1 MAKSRKPAAARQPRG
16 KGRAVEGRR
25 PAAGRAVATVPPA
38 PQDTPASPALLDR
51 IVAALPRPRSQQ
63 AAAQL
68 ASFTRRFFANVPED
82 DLADSAPGNLAGAAA
97 ALLGFVAERR
107 PGRAK
112 VRVYNPEARRDGWG
126 SSHSVVEIVN
136 DDMPFLV
143 DSVTAELTRLE
154 TDVRLVIHP
163 VFAVT
168 RDKAGRL
175 AAIGAPGERHD
186 GSRPESIMQIW
197 IGEVSPRRHAEI
209 VAGLSGVLVDV
220 RAAVGDWR
228 TMRQRC
234 RDLVEELERHPP
246 PLPKAEVAEA
256 LKFLEWLDGN
266 NFTYLGYREYSFA
279 GQGGKAVSRILPD
292 SGLGILT
299 DSEVTV
305 FDGLRS
311 LGTLPADVQDFIRRP
326 VLLRITK
333 ANRRATVHRPVH
345 MDTIAVKAFNAAGE
359 VIGERLFI
367 GLFTSAAYSMTARD
381 IPLLRQKVEATL
393 ARAGFAPNS
402 HDGKA
407 LAHILD
413 AYPRDELFQVGEE
426 DLYRTALG
434 ILHLQERRRV
444 ALFVRRDPFERFVS
458 ALIYVPRDR
467 FDTNLR
473 LRLQEL
479 MAKAYG
485 GEITAYTTQLS
496 DAALARLHLM
506 VRTTQG
512 QVPKVDEEQLEQ
524 ELAQAARS
532 WTDQLEQALVG
543 EQGESEGLELARRYL
558 KAFPPAYQAQFGAG
572 AAVKDIE
579 RLERV
584 VGGRDLALRLYQSP
598 GGENQ
603 LGFKVY
609 VADQPIALSDILPVL
624 ENMGLKVLSE
634 VPYTVTPQLPGKG
647 PQGET
652 RRLFIHDFGM
662 VLRTPQA
669 LDLAAV
675 KAEFHRV
682 FGRTWRG
689 RMESD
694 GLNRLVLRAG
704 LDAREITVLRAYARY
719 LRQIQA
725 PFTQETIENTL
736 AGNPAI
742 TALLVQLFH
751 VRFDPARAKGRDAEQ
766 QRLAGA
772 IRAQLEQVTNL
783 DEDRIF
789 RRYLNLIKATLRTN
803 FYQPGDGRGP
813 EAPGAEKQ
821 HLSFKFDARALDDL
835 PQPRPF
841 REIFVYSVRVEGVHL
856 RFGPVARG
864 GLRWSDRRDDFRTEV
879 LGLVKAQQVKNAV
892 IVPVGSKGGFVL
904 KSAPPASAGRDAF
917 MAEGV
922 ACYRT
927 FLRGLLDLT
936 DNFEGHKVVPP
947 AGVVRHDGDDPYL
960 VVAAD
965 KGTATF
971 SDYANAVS
979 ADYGFWLGDAFAS
992 GGSVGYD
999 HKVMGI
1005 TAKGAWESV
1014 KRHFREMGKDIQAED
1029 FTVAGV
1035 GDMSGDV
1042 FGNGMLLSPH
1052 IRLLAAFDHRNIFVD
1067 PDPDPAVSLAER
1079 QRLFALPRSSWM
1091 DYDATLISR
1100 GGGVFDRRAKE
1111 IKTTP
1116 EMRQALN
1123 LAAETMTPAELMRA
1137 ILLAPVELLWFG
1149 GIGTYVKAATQS
1161 QAEVGDRANDAIRV
1175 NGRDLKARVIGEG
1188 ANLGM
1193 TQPGRVEYAL
1203 AGGRLNTD
1211 SIDNSAGVDCSD
1223 HEVNIK
1229 ILTGLLEQKK
1239 KLTRPQRDK
1248 LLARMTGEVGALV
1261 LRDNYLQTQAIS
1273 ATERLAAHLLDRHA
1287 RYMRGL
1293 EKAGK
1298 LDRALEYL
1306 PNDEMLAERLAMQRG
1321 LTRPE
1326 LAILLSYAK
1335 IVLYEEL
1342 LDSDLPDDP
1351 ALEDDLRR
1359 YFPLPLQKAYGAEIG
1374 QHRLRREIVSTMVT
1388 NDIVNRMGMT
1398 FTAEI
1403 RERTGLPTPDIARAY
1418 LAAREIFAAPA
1429 ACAAVEAL
1437 DGRVPAAVQ
1446 AELLVEI
1453 GRLVERATAWLL
1465 RARGQ
1470 GLPVDR
1476 TIRELAPGVAGVAAG
1491 LDESLTPRHREE
1503 LAARGQPWVQAG
1515 VPAALARR
1523 IAAGP
1528 WLIAALDIVRIGQS
1542 SGLPL
1547 DEAGAAYFGVG
1558 DRFGFDWLR
1567 RAAAKLSTDTA
1578 WDKLA
1583 VSAVVEELG
1592 QQQAEMAARILGGRR
1607 KGQALPEALE
1617 AWAETRR
1624 PLVARAEQLMGEL
1637 GALAMPSL
1645 AMLTVASRQLRSLL
1659 AG

>member
-1 MAKSRKPAAARQPRG
+1 MAKTGKAQARRTVS
-16 KGRAVEGRR
+16 KTEG
-25 PAAGRAVATVPPA
+25 ATSKVTTVAPEPPVPGEL
-38 PQDTPASPALLDR
+38 PASPHLIER
-51 IVAALPRPRSQQ
+51 IVAALPKGRTQ
-63 AAAQL
+63 AETAQL
-68 ASFTRRFFANVPED
+68 ADFARRLFANVPED
-82 DLADSAPGNLAGAAA
+82 DLADSAPVDLAGAAR
-97 ALLGFVAERR
+97 ALYRFAGERKA
-107 PGRAK
+107 GTAK
-112 VRVYNPEARRDGWG
+112 VRVYHPQPRRDGW
-126 SSHSVVEIVN
+126 SSPHCIVEIIN

-143 DSVTAELTRLE
+143 DSVTAELMRLE
-154 TDVRLVIHP
+154 CEVRLVIHP
-163 VFAVT
+163 IFASR
-168 RDKAGRL
+168 RDRSGKLLNIA
-175 AAIGAPGERHD
+175 APGDRHD
-186 GSRPESIMQIW
+186 GSLPESIMQVW
-197 IGEVSPRRHAEI
+197 IGEVSERRHAGI
-209 VAGLSGVLVDV
+209 VEGLQRVLGDV
-220 RAAVGDWR
+220 RAAVTDWR
-228 TMRQRC
+228 AMRQRC
-234 RDLVEELERHPP
+234 RDLVEELERRPP
-246 PLPKAEVAEA
+246 PLPKAEVAET
-256 LKFLEWLDGN
+256 LKFLEWLDDN

-279 GQGGKAVSRILPD
+279 GKGGKAVSRILPS
-292 SGLGILT
+292 SGLGILSS
-299 DSEVTV
+299 SEVTV

-311 LGTLPADVQDFIRRP
+311 LGTLPPDVQDFIRRP
-326 VLLRITK
+326 VLLRLTK
-333 ANRRATVHRPVH
+333 ANRRSTVHRPVH
-345 MDTIAVKAFNAAGE
+345 MDTIAVKSFNEAGE

-367 GLFTSAAYSMTARD
+367 GLFTSAAYSMSTRD

-393 ARAGFAPNS
+393 KRAGFAPNS

-407 LAHILD
+407 LVHILE
-413 AYPRDELFQVGEE
+413 AYPRDELFQIGED
-426 DLYRTALG
+426 DLYRTVLG

-444 ALFVRRDPFERFVS
+444 ALFVRHDPFERFVS

-479 MAKAYG
+479 VAQAYG
-485 GEITAYTTQLS
+485 GEVVAYTTQLS
-496 DAALARLHLM
+496 DAALARLHLI

-512 QVPKVDEEQLEQ
+512 QVPRVDEALLEA
-524 ELAQAARS
+524 ELASAARS
-532 WTDQLEQALVG
+532 WTDQMEQRLVAEYG
-543 EQGESEGLELARRYL
+543 EGEGLELSRRYL
-558 KAFPPAYQAQFGAG
+558 KAFPPAYQAQFGA
-572 AAVKDIE
+572 AVTLQDID

-584 VGGRDLALRLYQSP
+584 LAGRDLAMRLYQP
-598 GGENQ
+598 MGRGESQ

-634 VPYTVTPQLPGKG
+634 VPYAVTPLVPGG
-647 PQGET
+647 SET
-652 RRLFIHDFGM
+652 RTLYIHDFGM
-662 VLRTPQA
+662 VLRQPLQV
-669 LDLAAV
+669 DVPKV

-682 FGRTWRG
+682 FSRTWGG

-694 GLNRLVLRAG
+694 GLNRLVLRAD
-704 LDAREITVLRAYARY
+704 LNAREITLLRAYARY
-719 LRQIQA
+719 LRQVQA

-736 AGNPAI
+736 AGNTGI
-742 TALLVQLFH
+742 TRLLVQLFH
-751 VRFDPARAKGRDAEQ
+751 ARFDPARGKDRDAQQ
-766 QRLAGA
+766 QRLIAE
-772 IRAQLEQVTNL
+772 IRAQLELVTNL

-789 RRYLNLIKATLRTN
+789 RRYLNLIKVTLRTN

-813 EAPGAEKQ
+813 EPAGAEKL
-821 HLSFKFDARALDDL
+821 HMSFKFDARAIEDL

-904 KSAPPASAGRDAF
+904 KNPPPPSAGREAF
-917 MAEGV
+917 QADGV
-922 ACYRT
+922 TCYRT

-936 DNFEGHKVVPP
+936 DNIVTHKIVPP
-947 AGVVRHDGDDPYL
+947 AHVVRHDGDDPYL

-971 SDYANAVS
+971 SDFANAVS

-992 GGSVGYD
+992 GGSAGYD

-1005 TAKGAWESV
+1005 TARGAWESV
-1014 KRHFREMGKDIQAED
+1014 KRHFRELGKDIQAED
-1029 FTVAGV
+1029 FTVVGV

-1052 IRLLAAFDHRNIFVD
+1052 IKLLAAFDHRNIFID
-1067 PDPDPAVSLAER
+1067 PTPDPAASLVER
-1079 QRLFALPRSSWM
+1079 QRMFALPRSSWL
-1091 DYDATLISR
+1091 DYDSKLISK
-1100 GGGVFDRRAKE
+1100 GGGVFDRKAKE

-1116 EMRQALN
+1116 EMRRALGIAN
-1123 LAAETMTPAELMRA
+1123 EAMTPAELMKA
-1137 ILLAPVELLWFG
+1137 ILLAPAELLWFG
-1149 GIGTYVKAATQS
+1149 GIGTYVKAAAQGN
-1161 QAEVGDRANDAIRV
+1161 AEAGDRANDALRV
-1175 NGRDLKARVIGEG
+1175 NGRDLKAKVVGEG

-1193 TQPGRVEYAL
+1193 TQLGRVEYAL
-1203 AGGRLNTD
+1203 TGGKLNTD

-1229 ILTGLLEQKK
+1229 ILTGHLEQQK

-1248 LLARMTGEVGALV
+1248 LLVKMTDEVGHLV

-1273 ATERLAAHLLDRHA
+1273 VTERMAAHLLDRHA

-1306 PNDEMLAERLAMQRG
+1306 PNDELLAERMAAHRG

-1351 ALEDDLRR
+1351 ALEDDLRH
-1359 YFPLPLQKAYGAEIG
+1359 YFPLPLQKNYSADIAH
-1374 QHRLRREIVSTMVT
+1374 HRLRREIVATMTT

-1403 RERTGLPTPDIARAY
+1403 RERTGLPTSDIARAY

-1429 ACAAVEAL
+1429 ACAAIEAL
-1437 DGRVPAAVQ
+1437 DGKVSTATQ
-1446 AELLVEI
+1446 YELLVEV
-1453 GRLVERATAWLL
+1453 GRLVERGTAWLL
-1465 RARGQ
+1465 RSRGQ
-1470 GLPVDR
+1470 GLPIDR
-1476 TIRELAPGVAGVAAG
+1476 TIRDFAPGVASIAAG
-1491 LDESLTPRHREE
+1491 LQDS
-1503 LAARGQPWVQAG
+1503 LAARHRVELAQRGQAWCDAG
-1515 VPAALARR
+1515 VPAKLADRL
-1523 IAAGP
+1523 ASGP
-1528 WLIAALDIVRIGQS
+1528 WLLSALDIVRIAGVT
-1542 SGLPL
+1542 GLAI
-1547 DEAGAAYFGVG
+1547 EVAAAGFFAVG

-1567 RAAAKLSTDTA
+1567 HAAAKLSTDTA

-1583 VSAVVEELG
+1583 ISAVTEELG
-1592 QQQAEMAARILGGRR
+1592 AQQADMAARILASRK
-1607 KGQALPEALE
+1607 KGQELPQALE

-1637 GALAMPSL
+1637 GALAHPTL
-1645 AMLTVASRQLRSLL
+1645 AMLTVASRQLRGLL